1 MKLIGAL
8 MEKSTAERQRVRG
21 LISKAGIAMLMT
33 VDDRGDQAG
42 RPMLVLALDGD
53 ARMYFL
59 TRHDSRK
66 VGHITA
72 RPQVALTVV
81 AAGRYFLVTGQAV
94 ICHDRELLDRLWHP
108 TYRAWFPEG
117 VEGGEA
123 LVLRIEVDRIDYWE
137 PPRSRV
143 ARVFQAAMA
152 LVTQRPIDTPM
163 KTIAGW

>member
-1 MKLIGAL
+1 MKLMGAL
-8 MEKSTAERQRVRG
+8 TEESAAERQRVRG
-21 LISKAGIAMLMT
+21 LISEAGIAMLMT

-42 RPMLVLALDGD
+42 RPMLVLQLDGD
-53 ARMYFL
+53 PHMYFL

-66 VGHITA
+66 VAHITA
-72 RPQVALTVV
+72 HPQVALTVV
-81 AAGRYFLVTGQAV
+81 AADRYFLVTGQAV

-123 LVLRIEVDRIDYWE
+123 LALRIEVDRIDYWE
-137 PPRSRV
+137 PPRSRA

-152 LVTQRPIDTPM
+152 LVTQRAIETPM
-163 KTIAGW
+163 KTIAGS